1 MKRAVILIV
10 LFALVLSGCASKATE
25 SAATVGRNAADYEME
40 APMEEAAMAAD
51 YAGQAAGISSSD
63 ATPRR
68 LVIQN
73 ANMSIVVVKPL
84 DAMNRIATMATEFNG
99 FVVSSSTYTVTT
111 RQGEDAI
118 EANITIRV
126 DSAQLSTVME
136 RIRALT
142 PDAEEDVLS
151 ESISGQDVTKDY
163 VDLESRLRNLQDTE
177 TQLQKIMD
185 EATKTEDVLSVYRE
199 LSSIR
204 EEIEVVTGQMKYY
217 EESAA
222 LSSISVYIQAVE
234 AVQPIQV
241 GSWKPVGTARDAVQA
256 LLDTLQ
262 FLAKAAIWII
272 IYLLPVVLVI
282 GLPIWL
288 IVRGI
293 RKARRNARARKL
305 QGTPVEPGK
314 PE

>member
-1 MKRAVILIV
+1 MKRALVLVV
-10 LFALVLSGCASKATE
+10 LFALVLSGCAAKATE
-25 SAATVGRNAADYEME
+25 SVASVGRDAGNYDMPAAAEEMAMEPEYAADEK
-40 APMEEAAMAAD
+40 
-51 YAGQAAGISSSD
+51 AGVTSGSAE
-63 ATPRR
+63 PRR

-73 ANMSIVVVKPL
+73 ANMSIVVEKPL
-84 DAMNRIATMATEFNG
+84 DAMKRISAMATEFSG
-99 FVVSSSTYTVTT
+99 FVVNSNTYTVTT
-111 RQGEDAI
+111 SQGEDVI

-126 DSAQLSTVME
+126 DSTQLEVVME
-136 RIRALT
+136 RIRQLT
-142 PDAEEDVLS
+142 PNAEEDVLS
-151 ESISGQDVTKDY
+151 ENISGQDVTKDY
-163 VDLESRLRNLQDTE
+163 VDLESRLRNLKDTE
-177 TQLQKIMD
+177 SQLQKIMN

-204 EEIEVVTGQMKYY
+204 EEIEVVTGQMKFY

-241 GSWKPVGTARDAVQA
+241 GGWKPVGTARDAVQA

-262 FLAKAAIWII
+262 FLGKAAIWIV

-288 IVRGI
+288 IVRAI
-293 RKARRNARARKL
+293 RKARRNARARK
-305 QGTPVEPGK
+305 QQQAPVEIK
-314 PE
+314 Q